1 MKIAICDDNLDDTGA
16 LEKAINLHK
25 SPHELFIFTSAQD
38 FLAHLSNGLVIDL
51 LFWMLKCRMVT
62 DGKSQNK

>member
-38 FLAHLSNGLVIDL
+38 FLAHLSMALSLIYYFG
-51 LFWMLKCRMVT
+51 C
-62 DGKSQNK
+62 

>member
-38 FLAHLSNGLVIDL
+38 FFGTPFQWPCH
-51 LFWMLKCRMVT
+51 
-62 DGKSQNK
+62 